1 MIVEIG
7 SILGAY
13 ATAKGI
19 PLKANLLWLPG
30 NTLLLYH
37 NYMIKEW
44 AMMSMFAIYLVIA
57 VFGVWNL
64 KYKRSKI

>member
-7 SILGAY
+7 SIFGVLGAY
-13 ATAKGI
+13 ATAKGT

-30 NTLLLYH
+30 NILLLYH
-37 NYMIKEW
+37 NYMIGEW
-44 AMMSMFAIYLVIA
+44 AMMSMFAVYLVIA

-64 KYKRSKI
+64 KYRS